1 MLATVYVP
9 ERYDFLDWLRVI
21 AILVL
26 LFFHTGMIF
35 VGWGWHIVNSETIT
49 SLQAPMDIAHR
60 LRMPLLFVIAGAGMW
75 FALERRTA
83 GKLVRERTLR
93 LLLPLL
99 IGMFLI
105 VPPQIY
111 YERLLRGQWSG
122 DYLGFF
128 WTRVLEF
135 HPYPAGDFSWHH
147 LWFILYLY
155 VYVLLLL
162 PGLLW
167 WKRRAS
173 RVRLGWWL
181 FALALPLGINEALLR
196 PLFPEAHNLV
206 SDWYLFNHYLLLTVY
221 GYIIA
226 SLPGSWKW
234 LSERRAWSLLAGLTV
249 LVFVKLL
256 FSTKVIH
263 SDTAP
268 DALTANLFTWLW
280 VMVFLGYGYR
290 YLSFAN
296 PLLRWARQASYPFYI
311 LHQTVIVGI
320 GYYVIQTSWTPW
332 TKYFVIVALTM
343 AACLALYE
351 LCIRRFA
358 PLRLA
363 FGMKAPRAARP
374 ARAPAGSVWRVMV
387 RDDVQ

>member
-1 MLATVYVP
+1 
-9 ERYDFLDWLRVI
+9 
-21 AILVL
+21 
-26 LFFHTGMIF
+26 
-35 VGWGWHIVNSETIT
+35 
-49 SLQAPMDIAHR
+49 
-60 LRMPLLFVIAGAGMW
+60 
-75 FALERRTA
+75 
-83 GKLVRERTLR
+83 
-93 LLLPLL
+93 
-99 IGMFLI
+99 
-105 VPPQIY
+105 
-111 YERLLRGQWSG
+111 
-122 DYLGFF
+122 
-128 WTRVLEF
+128 
-135 HPYPAGDFSWHH
+135 
-147 LWFILYLY
+147 
-155 VYVLLLL
+155 L

-173 RVRLGWWL
+173 RVNPGWWL

-221 GYIIA
+221 GYVIA

-249 LVFVKLL
+249 LILVKLL
-256 FSTKVIH
+256 FSMRVIH

-296 PLLRWARQASYPFYI
+296 PLLRWVRQASYPFYI

-374 ARAPAGSVWRVMV
+374 ARAAAGSVWRVTV